1 MKLTDY
7 IKPKKIVIKQNTER
21 QRKIKDLVEGLIE
34 DLAAGR

>member
-7 IKPKKIVIKQNTER
+7 IKPKKIVIKQKTER